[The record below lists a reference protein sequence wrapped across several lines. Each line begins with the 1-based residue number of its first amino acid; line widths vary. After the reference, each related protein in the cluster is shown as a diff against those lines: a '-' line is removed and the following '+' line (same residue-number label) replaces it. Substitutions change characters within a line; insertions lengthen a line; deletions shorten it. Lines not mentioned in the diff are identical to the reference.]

1 MQKIN
6 IKKYTKEQ
14 MLKMLEEAQDK
25 QEAAEAE
32 AAAHFKDGVK
42 LAEENEKLRG
52 EIGALTEKLEAN
64 EKALDE
70 TTALYKSAD
79 HAAKNMRGKIEYLN
93 KALSEATEKR
103 EATEKEVE
111 ALRSEIARANEARKK
126 AESEGR
132 ELAKQLGERMVEL
145 KAAEEN
151 ARKAAV
157 ETNSI
162 RAQLSEAETNAKRKE
177 ELLCAA
183 LHTIKTEKS
192 IKEGYHQSL
201 KWCMA
206 HPWRNPWRCMK
217 EHFRF

>member
-6 IKKYTKEQ
+6 IKKLTKE
-14 MLKMLEEAQDK
+14 
-25 QEAAEAE
+25 
-32 AAAHFKDGVK
+32 K
-42 LAEENEKLRG
+42 LAEMYAEAKSAYDAAMDDEERRVRELEEQSKEL
-52 EIGALTEKLEAN
+52 IALTEKLEAN

-70 TTALYKSAD
+70 MTALYKSAD
-79 HAAKNMRGKIEYLN
+79 HSAAILRSRIDEEKALRDQALEAHGEDMKAIEKAKN
-93 KALSEATEKR
+93 
-103 EATEKEVE
+103 
-111 ALRSEIARANEARKK
+111 
-126 AESEGR
+126 ESR

-177 ELLCAA
+177 ELLRAA

-201 KWCMA
+201 KWRMA
-206 HPWRNPWRCMK
+206 HPWRNLWRCVK
-217 EHFRF
+217 EHFWF

>member
-6 IKKYTKEQ
+6 IKKLTKE
-14 MLKMLEEAQDK
+14 
-25 QEAAEAE
+25 
-32 AAAHFKDGVK
+32 K
-42 LAEENEKLRG
+42 LAEMYVEAKSAYDAAMDDEERRVRELEEQNKEL
-52 EIGALTEKLEAN
+52 IALTEKLEEN

-70 TTALYKSAD
+70 MTALYKSANHSAAILRTRID
-79 HAAKNMRGKIEYLN
+79 EEKALRDQALEAHGEDMKALEKAKNE
-93 KALSEATEKR
+93 SR
-103 EATEKEVE
+103 EM
-111 ALRSEIARANEARKK
+111 
-126 AESEGR
+126 
-132 ELAKQLGERMVEL
+132 AKQLGERMVEL

-162 RAQLSEAETNAKRKE
+162 RAQLSKAETNAKRKE

-183 LHTIKTEKS
+183 LNTIKTEKS
-192 IKEGYHQSL
+192 IKEDYHKSL

-206 HPWRNPWRCMK
+206 HPWRNLWRCMK

>member
-14 MLKMLEEAQDK
+14 MLKMLEEAAEK

-42 LAEENEKLRG
+42 PAEENEKLRG
-52 EIGALTEKLEAN
+52 EIVALTEKLEAN

-70 TTALYKSAD
+70 MTALYKSANHSAAILRSRID
-79 HAAKNMRGKIEYLN
+79 EEKALRDQALEAHGEDMKALEKAKN
-93 KALSEATEKR
+93 
-103 EATEKEVE
+103 
-111 ALRSEIARANEARKK
+111 
-126 AESEGR
+126 ESR
-132 ELAKQLGERMVEL
+132 ELAHLLGKREMELAEAKQRHDGALTEAAHLRGEL
-145 KAAEEN
+145 KAAEE
-151 ARKAAV
+151 R
-157 ETNSI
+157 
-162 RAQLSEAETNAKRKE
+162 AKRKE

-192 IKEGYHQSL
+192 IKEDYHKSL

-206 HPWRNPWRCMK
+206 HPWRNLWRCMK
-217 EHFRF
+217 KHFRF

>member
-14 MLKMLEEAQDK
+14 MLKMLEEAAEK
-25 QEAAEAE
+25 QE

-52 EIGALTEKLEAN
+52 EIGTLTEKLEAN

-70 TTALYKSAD
+70 MTALYKSANHSAAILRTRID
-79 HAAKNMRGKIEYLN
+79 EEKALRDQALEVHGEDMKALEKAKN
-93 KALSEATEKR
+93 
-103 EATEKEVE
+103 
-111 ALRSEIARANEARKK
+111 
-126 AESEGR
+126 ESR

-157 ETNSI
+157 EMNSI

-177 ELLCAA
+177 ELLCGA
-183 LHTIKTEKS
+183 LHTIKTERS
-192 IKEGYHQSL
+192 IKEDYHESL

-206 HPWRNPWRCMK
+206 HPWRNVWRCMK
-217 EHFRF
+217 EYFRF

>member
-14 MLKMLEEAQDK
+14 MLKMLEEAAEK

-32 AAAHFKDGVK
+32 AAAHFKGGVK

-52 EIGALTEKLEAN
+52 EIGTLTEKLEAN

-70 TTALYKSAD
+70 MTALYKSAD
-79 HAAKNMRGKIEYLN
+79 RAVKNMRGKIEYLD

-103 EATEKEVE
+103 EAAKKEAE

-132 ELAKQLGERMVEL
+132 ELAKQLGEREIEL
-145 KAAEEN
+145 AKVKQECESELAKQ
-151 ARKAAV
+151 RV
-157 ETNSI
+157 
-162 RAQLSEAETNAKRKE
+162 EAEKAFMKMHATIEGLLKRLEAQKDISE
-177 ELLCAA
+177 D
-183 LHTIKTEKS
+183 
-192 IKEGYHQSL
+192 YHKSL

-206 HPWRNPWRCMK
+206 HPWRNLWRCMK

>member
-32 AAAHFKDGVK
+32 AAAHFKDGAK

-70 TTALYKSAD
+70 MTALYKSANHSAAILRTRID
-79 HAAKNMRGKIEYLN
+79 EEKALRDQALEAHGEDMKALEKAKN
-93 KALSEATEKR
+93 
-103 EATEKEVE
+103 
-111 ALRSEIARANEARKK
+111 
-126 AESEGR
+126 ESR
-132 ELAKQLGERMVEL
+132 ELAHLLGKRELELAEAKQRHDDALTEAVHLRGEL
-145 KAAEEN
+145 KA
-151 ARKAAV
+151 V
-157 ETNSI
+157 EG
-162 RAQLSEAETNAKRKE
+162 RAKHKE

-192 IKEGYHQSL
+192 IKEDYHKSL
-201 KWCMA
+201 KWYMA
-206 HPWRNPWRCMK
+206 HPWRNLWRCVK

>member
-6 IKKYTKEQ
+6 IKKLTKE
-14 MLKMLEEAQDK
+14 
-25 QEAAEAE
+25 
-32 AAAHFKDGVK
+32 K
-42 LAEENEKLRG
+42 LAEMYAEAKSAYDAAMDDEERRVRELEEQNKEL
-52 EIGALTEKLEAN
+52 IALTEKLEEN

-70 TTALYKSAD
+70 MTALYKSAN
-79 HAAKNMRGKIEYLN
+79 HSAAILRTRIDEE
-93 KALSEATEKR
+93 KALRDQALEAHGEDMKALEK
-103 EATEKEVE
+103 TK
-111 ALRSEIARANEARKK
+111 NE
-126 AESEGR
+126 SR

-192 IKEGYHQSL
+192 IKEDYHKSL

-206 HPWRNPWRCMK
+206 HPWRNLWRCMK

>member
-14 MLKMLEEAQDK
+14 MLKMLEEAAEK

-42 LAEENEKLRG
+42 LAEENEELRG
-52 EIGALTEKLEAN
+52 EIGALTEKLEEN
-64 EKALDE
+64 EKALE
-70 TTALYKSAD
+70 EVTAKYKSAN
-79 HAAKNMRGKIEYLN
+79 HSAAILRSRIDEE
-93 KALSEATEKR
+93 KALRDQALEAHGEDMKALEKAKSE
-103 EATEKEVE
+103 
-111 ALRSEIARANEARKK
+111 S
-126 AESEGR
+126 R

-145 KAAEEN
+145 KAA
-151 ARKAAV
+151 V

-162 RAQLSEAETNAKRKE
+162 RAQLSEAEANAKRKE
-177 ELLCAA
+177 ELLRAA

-192 IKEGYHQSL
+192 IKEDYHKSL

-206 HPWRNPWRCMK
+206 HPWRNLWRCVK